1 MNTFVLVTENTP
13 GSLLLGR
20 SKIRQRILALIMD
33 APDRRMHLR
42 GIARAVG
49 TSAGTAARELGRLE
63 EAGLVRRTREGNQV
77 YFEACPEQPL
87 FGQIRDVVRQVAG
100 APIILRRHLSGLA
113 GVERAVI
120 FGSYA
125 DGSLKADSDVDILIV
140 GDPDRDELT
149 DRLEM
154 ASLEISRPVN
164 EVVVTPA
171 ELEARRVRGDRLIES
186 IDAGTTILVVG
197 PAQAPLVAPDP
208 IGIAIARR
216 MRKGLSEI
224 YRKRLRGVFLYGSR
238 ARGEQGPDSDV
249 DILIVLDHVGP
260 YGEELERTSKLAS
273 DLSLD
278 AGVIVSRAF
287 ASEVDWR
294 TGAKPFLVTA
304 RADALEA

>member
-1 MNTFVLVTENTP
+1 MNTYVLMAENMQ

-33 APDRRMHLR
+33 GPDRRMHLR

-77 YFEACPEQPL
+77 YFEARPEQPL

-125 DGSLKADSDVDILIV
+125 HGPLKPDSDVDILIV
-140 GDPDRDELT
+140 GTPDRDELT

-154 ASLEISRPVN
+154 ASLEVSRPVN
-164 EVVVTPA
+164 EVVMTRE
-171 ELEARRVRGDRLIES
+171 ELDARRVRGDRFVES
-186 IDAGTTILVVG
+186 IDTQPTIQVV
-197 PAQAPLVAPDP
+197 PTP
-208 IGIAIARR
+208 
-216 MRKGLSEI
+216 
-224 YRKRLRGVFLYGSR
+224 
-238 ARGEQGPDSDV
+238 
-249 DILIVLDHVGP
+249 
-260 YGEELERTSKLAS
+260 
-273 DLSLD
+273 
-278 AGVIVSRAF
+278 
-287 ASEVDWR
+287 
-294 TGAKPFLVTA
+294 
-304 RADALEA
+304 

>member
-1 MNTFVLVTENTP
+1 MNEDIR

-63 EAGLVRRTREGNQV
+63 GAGLVRRTREGNQV
-77 YFEACPEQPL
+77 YFEARPEQPL

-125 DGSLKADSDVDILIV
+125 HGLLKPDSDVDLLII
-140 GDPDRDELT
+140 GTPDRDELT
-149 DRLEM
+149 ERLEM

-164 EVVVTPA
+164 EVVMTHV
-171 ELEARRVRGDRLIES
+171 ELEARRARGDRLVES
-186 IDAGTTILVVG
+186 IDVGLTIPVVD
-197 PAQAPLVAPDP
+197 PVEAPRNEPDP
-208 IGIAIARR
+208 IGIAVARR

-249 DILIVLDHVGP
+249 DILIVLDRMGP
-260 YGEELERTSKLAS
+260 YGDELERTSKLAS
-273 DLSLD
+273 DLTLD
-278 AGVIVSRAF
+278 VGVIVSRAF

-294 TGAKPFLVTA
+294 TGAKPFLVSA